1 MMVLAFFSFFT
12 VGFLAG
18 FWTLIV
24 LIGRDQKAP

>member
-1 MMVLAFFSFFT
+1 MMVLAFFSLFT

-18 FWTLIV
+18 CCPLIV